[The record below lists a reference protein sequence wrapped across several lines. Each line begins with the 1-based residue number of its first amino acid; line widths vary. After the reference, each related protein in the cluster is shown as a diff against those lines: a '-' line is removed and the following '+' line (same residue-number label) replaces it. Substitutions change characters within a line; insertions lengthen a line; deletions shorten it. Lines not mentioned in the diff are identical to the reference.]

1 MHPLHLNAESIP
13 GVVFSILESCE
24 GDLKIWKQL
33 TLKGDKS
40 SLTLVGDVLEAK
52 FNSHDV
58 SAEIGFR
65 FFRAPRGRLH
75 PQF

>member
-1 MHPLHLNAESIP
+1 MHPLLLSAESIP
-13 GVVFSILESCE
+13 GVVFSIWGSHE
-24 GDLKIWKQL
+24 GDSKIRKQL
-33 TLKGDKS
+33 TLKRDKS
-40 SLTLVGDVLEAK
+40 SLTVVGDVLEAK
-52 FNSHDV
+52 FNSNNV

>member
-1 MHPLHLNAESIP
+1 MHPLLSSAELIP
-13 GVVFSILESCE
+13 GVVFSIWGSRE
-24 GDLKIWKQL
+24 GDSKTRKQL
-33 TLKGDKS
+33 TLKCDKS

-52 FNSHDV
+52 FDSHNV

>member
-13 GVVFSILESCE
+13 GVVFSILGSCE
-24 GDLKIWKQL
+24 GDSKIWKQL

-40 SLTLVGDVLEAK
+40 SLTLVGDVLEPK

>member
-1 MHPLHLNAESIP
+1 MYPLLLSAESSP
-13 GVVFSILESCE
+13 GVVFSIWGSRE
-24 GDLKIWKQL
+24 GDSKIRKQL
-33 TLKGDKS
+33 TLKGNKS
-40 SLTLVGDVLEAK
+40 SLTVVRDVLEAK
-52 FNSHDV
+52 FNSHNV